1 MTSDLHISAVSREKR
16 ARVEPII
23 DQSFNGLYRWHA
35 RRILRSVQWVTEA
48 VHVDARVGVAMF
60 TLLGKRSAYVYYL
73 AVVPSQ
79 RAKGIGGMLLDDA
92 LNLLLESG
100 ALEVF
105 ACVRTDNIPSL
116 RLIQSRDFV
125 RTGFRELIA
134 SKGFAPAAKLWMQ
147 MVVAPGEKVFRKVV
161 RP

>member
-1 MTSDLHISAVSREKR
+1 
-16 ARVEPII
+16 
-23 DQSFNGLYRWHA
+23 
-35 RRILRSVQWVTEA
+35 
-48 VHVDARVGVAMF
+48 MF

-125 RTGFRELIA
+125 RTGFRELVA